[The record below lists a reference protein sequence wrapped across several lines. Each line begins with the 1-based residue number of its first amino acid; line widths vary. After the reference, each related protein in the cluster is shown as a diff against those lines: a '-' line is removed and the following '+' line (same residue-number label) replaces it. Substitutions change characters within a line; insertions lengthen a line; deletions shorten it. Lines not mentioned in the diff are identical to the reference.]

1 MAIEIKCKL
10 LSKLPVQSGSSAR
23 GPWCKQDFVVE
34 TIETYPR
41 KICMN
46 VWGNDKVAEL
56 EGYNAGE
63 VLAVSVN
70 IESREFNGR
79 WYTDVRAWKIQR
91 ETNDATAGYPG
102 AAAEGFGGASATVSA
117 DPFIG
122 AGSDGDDEGDLPF

>member
-10 LSKLPVQSGSSAR
+10 LNKMQVQNGTSAR
-23 GPWCKQDFVVE
+23 GAWCKQDFIVE

-46 VWGNDKVAEL
+46 VWGDDKVAEL
-56 EGYNAGE
+56 GSFNTGE
-63 VLAVSVN
+63 TLVVSVN

-91 ETNDATAGYPG
+91 EGTGNENPAGFAPRAAANATAV
-102 AAAEGFGGASATVSA
+102 AD

-122 AGSDGDDEGDLPF
+122 AGADGDEGDLPF

>member
-10 LSKLPVQSGSSAR
+10 LNKLSVQNGNSAR
-23 GPWCKQDFVVE
+23 GPWCKQDFIVE

-56 EGYNAGE
+56 DGYKAGE
-63 VLAVSVN
+63 TLVVSVN

-91 ETNDATAGYPG
+91 ETNEASAG
-102 AAAEGFGGASATVSA
+102 ASADGFGGASAAVAS

>member
-10 LSKLPVQSGSSAR
+10 AGKLQVQNGSSAR
-23 GPWCKQDFVVE
+23 GAWCKQEFIVE

-46 VWGNDKVAEL
+46 VWGDDKVAEL
-56 EGYNAGE
+56 SGYNVGE
-63 VLAVSVN
+63 SLIVSVN

-91 ETNDATAGYPG
+91 DEIAETPAAGQYRTP
-102 AAAEGFGGASATVSA
+102 AASMET

-122 AGSDGDDEGDLPF
+122 AGTDGEDDGDLPF

>member
-10 LSKLPVQSGSSAR
+10 AGKLQVQNGSSAR
-23 GPWCKQDFVVE
+23 GTWCKQEFIVE

-46 VWGNDKVAEL
+46 VWGDDKVAEL
-56 EGYNAGE
+56 SGYNVGE
-63 VLAVSVN
+63 SLIVSVN

-91 ETNDATAGYPG
+91 DGIAETPAAGQYRAPV
-102 AAAEGFGGASATVSA
+102 ASMEA

-122 AGSDGDDEGDLPF
+122 AGTDGEDDGDLPF